1 MDLAANVQDLRC
13 FVPSKDFAT
22 SKRFYA
28 ALGFREVWTDGKLA
42 LFELGRFKF
51 FLQDYFVLQWAANA
65 VLDLAVADADA
76 FWVYLEALKLPEQ
89 FPSGVVRV
97 GAPEPDPN
105 VAIQRGHFVD
115 PSGVLWHFS
124 SPRAVES

>member
-13 FVPSKDFAT
+13 FVPAKDFAT

-28 ALGFREVWTDGKLA
+28 ALGFREVWSDAKLA

-76 FWVYLEALKLPEQ
+76 FWAYLDALKLPEQ

-97 GAPEPDPN
+97 GAPQADPH
-105 VAIQRGHFVD
+105 VPIRRGHFVD

-124 SPRAVES
+124 APA